1 MSSISDRIEGIES
14 KIRQLADQ
22 LAAMR
27 AEKARLAE
35 ENAHLRKDL
44 AHSHQIVQRVR
55 TQLSKHKIELVAQEE
70 ASSSDVWQQQI
81 DDHIKEIDTYIDS
94 LSNKQA

>member
-14 KIRQLADQ
+14 KIRRLADQ
-22 LAAMR
+22 LATTR
-27 AEKARLAE
+27 AEKARLAK
-35 ENAHLRKDL
+35 ENARLL
-44 AHSHQIVQRVR
+44 QVMQNVR
-55 TQLSKHKIELVAQEE
+55 TQLSQQKAELITAEE

-81 DDHIKEIDTYIDS
+81 DDHIKELDACLEE

>member
-14 KIRQLADQ
+14 KIRRLADQ
-22 LAAMR
+22 LATTR
-27 AEKARLAE
+27 AEKARLAK
-35 ENAHLRKDL
+35 ENARLL
-44 AHSHQIVQRVR
+44 QVMQNVR
-55 TQLSKHKIELVAQEE
+55 TQLSQQKAELITAEE

-81 DDHIKEIDTYIDS
+81 DDHIKQLDACLEE